1 MKTIKLF
8 FSIVF
13 LLSTVVCQAQT
24 KENKS
29 KDGVYQEVEE
39 MPEYPGGEKALMN
52 DLIGKI
58 KYPEEAKKNGIY
70 AVRFKGN
77 MISFVNALWT
87 GFEIIDKDVLG
98 DDRFE
103 VRVKM
108 RNDSSFED
116 LLKVLIGE
124 VKIEAAWEVLPS
136 MQDVFIDLVQ
146 PVKILDDE
154 K

>member
-1 MKTIKLF
+1 M
-8 FSIVF
+8 V
-13 LLSTVVCQAQT
+13 
-24 KENKS
+24 
-29 KDGVYQEVEE
+29 
-39 MPEYPGGEKALMN
+39 
-52 DLIGKI
+52 
-58 KYPEEAKKNGIY
+58 
-70 AVRFKGN
+70 FKGN

-136 MQDVFIDLVQ
+136 MQDVFIDFPKFDAQVFFNLATQ
-146 PVKILDDE
+146 RRRL
-154 K
+154 